1 MSELINV
8 LHTIQIELGSD
19 FVAACI
25 ITPGGE
31 ILEKLCEMP
40 SRPNKISKAH
50 LAAVVKLMD
59 GLQTSLKAGP
69 VEEILVTVAHGYI
82 LITSLI
88 GNAGY
93 LGLAVRRKEAL
104 DLAKLLAKEFA
115 GELAS
120 LITPE

>member
-1 MSELINV
+1 MSELIGV
-8 LHTIQIELGSD
+8 LYAIQIELGSD

-25 ITPGGE
+25 IAPGGE
-31 ILEKLCEMP
+31 ILEKLSEIP
-40 SRPNKISKAH
+40 SRPVKLSKAH
-50 LAAVVKLMD
+50 LSAGLNLLD
-59 GLQTSLKAGP
+59 GLQTSLNAGP

-88 GNAGY
+88 GNSGY
-93 LGLAVRRKEAL
+93 LIVAMRRKEAV

-120 LITPE
+120 LIISE